1 MKKMLLFLSFAFF
14 TTSIFSQEITDKVPS
29 TYNRSSLT
37 VLYVNF
43 GSGNHWNLAKTKID
57 SIAFSDKYDN
67 NNLNSLFLDPSFSN
81 GSNLKDAIL
90 QELNKQSIGRE
101 IVAKWYN
108 RKPNGAMDMELV
120 HHRGRFTATDAD
132 FLLAQTSKRG
142 NAALEEFGNRLIN
155 LSYILVVNV
164 YDIKTMSE
172 AGVTGQKGWQAQ
184 AAGYLYKINFTEEVR
199 SAFYDTW
206 IYEDDNEE
214 VKAQK
219 RGAFNQIKIPIVPVI
234 NKSISIVASQPES
247 DTGLGLFF
255 KPKSTNQL
263 MQELIQKSYDDVIY
277 RIEKDVEDFKVKT
290 SISATRPLRSKI
302 GLKEG
307 LKTDYRFFAYE
318 YVYNEKTDKAE
329 PKLRGVIRADSKSK
343 IVDNRKVASGKT
355 DASKFYQVSGRKLH
369 EGFTLQQQND
379 FGIEVSLGAE
389 IGEIG
394 GVYGRADL
402 RLGRFIGIKSSFVF
416 VEGGFDSG
424 TYPSAPSILPTT
436 DTDFSFLR
444 YGFGLAKGFQ
454 LMRNLELRAYLSVG
468 AEQASN
474 SDLTGDDAVSAIFVK
489 PGINLALNLKHNF
502 QVVGGVGSYAFVSDA
517 EDRNDVSYDIA
528 WKDLFANRTGASM
541 FIGVRVGF

>member
-1 MKKMLLFLSFAFF
+1 MFFLVLTILSATIFA
-14 TTSIFSQEITDKVPS
+14 QEITDKVPS

-43 GSGNHWNLAKTKID
+43 GSGNHWTLAKTKID

-67 NNLNSLFLDPSFSN
+67 NNLNSLLLDPSFSN

-90 QELNKQSIGRE
+90 QELQKQGIGKE
-101 IVAKWYN
+101 IVGKWYN
-108 RKPNGAMDMELV
+108 RRPNGAMDMDLV
-120 HHRGRFTATDAD
+120 HQRGRFTATDAD

-155 LSYILVVNV
+155 LSYILVINV
-164 YDIKTMSE
+164 SDIKTMAE
-172 AGVTGQKGWQAQ
+172 AGITGQKGWQAQ
-184 AAGYLYKINFTEEVR
+184 AAGYLYKINFTDEVR

-263 MQELIQKSYDDVIY
+263 MQDLVQKSYDDLIY
-277 RIEKDVEDFKVKT
+277 RIEMDVEDFKVKT

-307 LKTDYRFFAYE
+307 LKTDFRFFAYE

-329 PKLRGVIRADSKSK
+329 PKHRGVIRADSKSK
-343 IVDNRKVASGKT
+343 IVDNRKVATGKT
-355 DASKFYQVSGRKLH
+355 ETSRFYQVAGRKLE
-369 EGFTLQQQND
+369 EGFTLQQKND
-379 FGIEVSLGAE
+379 FGIEVSIGAE
-389 IGEIG
+389 IGEVG
-394 GVYGRADL
+394 GFYGRGDL
-402 RLGRFIGIKSSFVF
+402 RVGRFIGIKSSFVF

-424 TYPSAPSILPTT
+424 TYPSAQGLSSPSNP
-436 DTDFSFLR
+436 DFSFLR
-444 YGFGLAKGFQ
+444 YGVGLAKGFQ

-468 AEQASN
+468 AETAS
-474 SDLTGDDAVSAIFVK
+474 STDLTGDDAVSAVYVK

-502 QVVGGVGSYAFVSDA
+502 QVVGGVGSYAFISDA
-517 EDRNDVSYDIA
+517 EDGNDVSYEIA
-528 WKDLFANRTGASM
+528 WTDLFTDRGGVSM
-541 FIGVRVGF
+541 FIGVRLGF